1 MILLIILGHS
11 SLGSCFCQLRKV
23 FMFIS
28 RQFWFV
34 GRNQRSKQKYRERE
48 RERGREGEWGP

>member
-1 MILLIILGHS
+1 MILLIILVHS
-11 SLGSCFCQLRKV
+11 SLGSCFYRSRKV

-48 RERGREGEWGP
+48 EERESGGHKAG